1 MIKQIF
7 NSATGSPS
15 LSPIDLS
22 GDNSTLMTAQVTGTN
37 GQSVL
42 IQGSNF
48 SATGP
53 WETITADLVV
63 GTKNSEVF
71 NVSWRFVRVDL
82 SGGAACAITV
92 GGV

>member
-7 NSATGSPS
+7 NSVTGGQS
-15 LSPIDLS
+15 LAVIDMV
-22 GDNSTLMTAQVTGTN
+22 GENQTLMTAQVTGTN

-48 SATGP
+48 GTAGT
-53 WETITADLVV
+53 WETITADLLV

-71 NVSWRFVRVDL
+71 YSSWRFVRVDL
-82 SGGAACAITV
+82 TGGAQCCITV
-92 GGV
+92 GGA

>member
-7 NSATGSPS
+7 NSVTGSPS
-15 LSPIDLS
+15 LAPIEMYGDS
-22 GDNSTLMTAQVTGTN
+22 GTLMTAQVAGTN

-48 SATGP
+48 GTTGP

-71 NVSWRFVRVDL
+71 YSSWRFVRVYL
-82 SGGAACAITV
+82 SGGAA
-92 GGV
+92 

>member
-15 LSPIDLS
+15 LSPIDMS
-22 GDNSTLMTAQVTGTN
+22 GDNGTLMTAQVTGTN

-48 SATGP
+48 GTSGP

-71 NVSWRFVRVDL
+71 YSSWRFVRVDL
-82 SGGAACAITV
+82 TGGASCAISV
-92 GGV
+92 GGA